1 MKKIKKEDLMKYL
14 YNDCPPELTNA
25 INQAIKEDAELK
37 DELELLKRSVQ
48 QLDQLKLKSP
58 SKKSIKAIMQYASK
72 SVKKD

>member
-1 MKKIKKEDLMKYL
+1 MKYL